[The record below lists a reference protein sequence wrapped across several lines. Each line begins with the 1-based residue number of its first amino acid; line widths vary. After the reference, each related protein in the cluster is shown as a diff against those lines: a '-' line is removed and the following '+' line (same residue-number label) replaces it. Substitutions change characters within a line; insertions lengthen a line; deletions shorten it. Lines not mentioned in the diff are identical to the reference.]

1 MTIPLRLLRVFV
13 NLLRASLLQLERI
26 AKFRGQG
33 DPPPLPHGKLMV
45 VHHPL

>member
-13 NLLRASLLQLERI
+13 NLLRASLPQLERI

-33 DPPPLPHGKLMV
+33 DPPPPPHGSLMV
-45 VHHPL
+45 VQHLL

>member
-26 AKFRGQG
+26 AKFWGQR
-33 DPPPLPHGKLMV
+33 DPPPLPHGRLMV
-45 VHHPL
+45 VQHLL